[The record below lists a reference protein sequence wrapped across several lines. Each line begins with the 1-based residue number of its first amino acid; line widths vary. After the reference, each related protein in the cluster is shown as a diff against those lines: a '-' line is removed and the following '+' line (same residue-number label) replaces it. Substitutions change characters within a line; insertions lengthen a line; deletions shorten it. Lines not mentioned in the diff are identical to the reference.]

1 MVPQGW
7 SWGGETEYERVWNR
21 GRCMCAC
28 FLACLIS
35 RMCVFT
41 SACMW
46 LSRCAC
52 AWLSAMSVMYR
63 MNVSAYLCVFLH
75 LPISLW
81 GHLLWTPAS
90 HLNFPSYS
98 HVCPSSSFISKR
110 TAWQKATQTTN
121 THWCLSN
128 VMCAVN
134 CRVCLQMDVV
144 MCVFKHIR
152 ISFWQPIYLIQAVMF
167 KLLVV
172 WIRGWMAGLC
182 VSLFT
187 LFIWVMI

>member
-52 AWLSAMSVMYR
+52 AWLSAMSVMYH

-90 HLNFPSYS
+90 HLNFPSHMSVLLPLLYLRGQ
-98 HVCPSSSFISKR
+98 HDRRQHKLQIPTVVCPM
-110 TAWQKATQTTN
+110 
-121 THWCLSN
+121 WCVLLIAGC
-128 VMCAVN
+128 VYRWMW
-134 CRVCLQMDVV
+134 L
-144 MCVFKHIR
+144 CVFL
-152 ISFWQPIYLIQAVMF
+152 S
-167 KLLVV
+167 
-172 WIRGWMAGLC
+172 
-182 VSLFT
+182 
-187 LFIWVMI
+187 IW